1 MRKSACFC
9 VLLVAP
15 LLPAQTPIKYD
26 AGTVSGL
33 AARNIGSAEMSGR
46 IAAVTAVND
55 GGRLTVFA
63 ASASGGVWKS
73 VNAGTSFKPV
83 FDNPAVQSI
92 GAVAIDPANSKIVW
106 VGT

>member
-1 MRKSACFC
+1 MNKRACFC
-9 VLLVAP
+9 ALLVAP
-15 LLPAQTPIKYD
+15 LVPAQTPFRFD

-46 IAAVTAVND
+46 IAAVAAVND

-73 VNAGTSFKPV
+73 VNGGSTFKAV
-83 FDNPAVQSI
+83 FDSAGVQSM
-92 GAVAIDPANSKIVW
+92 GAVAIDP
-106 VGT
+106 